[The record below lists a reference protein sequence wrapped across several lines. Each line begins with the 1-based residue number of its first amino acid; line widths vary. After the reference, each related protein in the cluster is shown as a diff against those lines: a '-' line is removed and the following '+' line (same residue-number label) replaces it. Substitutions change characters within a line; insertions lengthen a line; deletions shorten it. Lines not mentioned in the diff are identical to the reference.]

1 MVRKLGKTALQK
13 AINYSLQLYKLGTSK
28 VKKKIARKIL
38 QSGTAKY
45 LLNNFVTRCR
55 GE

>member
-13 AINYSLQLYKLGTSK
+13 AINYSLQPYKLGTSK